1 MASPVARVTARTTRK
16 RCAAPR
22 TRGEVLRPQRL
33 RDGGGPDAP
42 SRRPSRASCRASPL
56 HARPPQYIQTGA
68 PPHPMVLSS
77 ALSHSHATQTTCPKR
92 AAGGGRTHAPDES
105 ARARANAPPPAR
117 VPWLPHLLT
126 AIECSTITTIITHA
140 RPPRSDHCDGGG
152 PLRRRPSP
160 PPPTQPV
167 GGGGRTQR
175 KASAHISTH
184 KASRELFMLPP
195 HGVAHSH
202 RAPRPR
208 SPPSPDP
215 RPRARRVPVRGGTH
229 CAPPHTRRPAHRLTA
244 ATRCAQL
251 ALTGRRPLL

>member
-1 MASPVARVTARTTRK
+1 MSSAAARRPGSRRTVAPAVTRVLPCLPSSRAATTVYPDRRAAAPHGPLVRALSLARNTNYLPKTRSGWGSYART
-16 RCAAPR
+16 
-22 TRGEVLRPQRL
+22 
-33 RDGGGPDAP
+33 
-42 SRRPSRASCRASPL
+42 RRVG
-56 HARPPQYIQTGA
+56 T
-68 PPHPMVLSS
+68 
-77 ALSHSHATQTTCPKR
+77 
-92 AAGGGRTHAPDES
+92 
-105 ARARANAPPPAR
+105 RARERPPPAR
-117 VPWLPHLLT
+117 VPWLPHLLA

-175 KASAHISTH
+175 KTSAHISTH